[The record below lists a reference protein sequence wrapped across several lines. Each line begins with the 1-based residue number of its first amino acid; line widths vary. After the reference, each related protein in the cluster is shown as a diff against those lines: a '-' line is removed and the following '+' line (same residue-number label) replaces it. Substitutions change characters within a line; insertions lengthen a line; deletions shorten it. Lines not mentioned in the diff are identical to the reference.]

1 VSGGESLA
9 VVEIRAQG
17 AGEADAVSR
26 VITEAFADNGDV
38 AALWSDVVTRGVA
51 RGSLVA
57 VDDGGP
63 FGHVGLSH
71 GWLDARRELVDVL
84 ILSPLSV
91 RPDRE
96 REGIGTALVAA
107 AVVAAE
113 GLGAPAV
120 FLEGS
125 PAYYGRRGF
134 QPAARWGFE
143 APSRRIPGP
152 AFQVA
157 VLSGHAGWMMGR
169 VVYRDV
175 WWEHDRAGLRDPELA
190 RVERT
195 LAPES

>member
-1 VSGGESLA
+1 MA
-9 VVEIRAQG
+9 VVEIRAQATCEG
-17 AGEADAVSR
+17 DAVDR
-26 VITEAFADNGDV
+26 VITEAFADSGDV
-38 AALWSDVVTRGVA
+38 AALWSDVVA
-51 RGSLVA
+51 RGLARASLVA
-57 VDDGGP
+57 ADGGEP
-63 FGHVGLSH
+63 LGHVGLSH

-107 AVVAAE
+107 AVAAAE
-113 GLGAPAV
+113 ELGTPAL

-134 QPAARWGFE
+134 QPATRWGFE
-143 APSRRIPGP
+143 PPSRRIPEP

-157 VLSGHAGWMMGR
+157 VLSGHAAWMMGR
-169 VVYRDV
+169 VIYRDV

-190 RVERT
+190 RVERN
-195 LAPES
+195 LAIES